1 MPTLVRRRHARDGAM
16 CGRVNIEGPALGE
29 ALAATWPEAAA
40 WPLADFYGD
49 AQINVAPQ
57 AWVPVLRQDGTLVRQ
72 RWWFPTPPS
81 AGAGLTTFNARCE
94 RALASPLYGP
104 WLPTHRCVLPVTSFM
119 EWWRLPDGRRLPYLL
134 RPQTPGPLYLAG
146 VGRPALSAS
155 APGASCG
162 EAAGGEAG
170 GFAVLTCPARPELQW
185 LHHREPRLL
194 TLAGARAWL
203 GVLTPEVLARGLAAP
218 QAAVPLEALPLGPA
232 VGDARRRDPAL
243 LDPIDL
249 PWAFGDPAPDPPAA
263 PQGGLF

>member
-1 MPTLVRRRHARDGAM
+1 MPALGWRRQARGGAM

-29 ALAATWPEAAA
+29 ALAVAWPEASG
-40 WPLADFYGD
+40 WPLADVYGD

-57 AWVPVLRQDGTLVRQ
+57 AWVPVLRQDGTLARQ
-72 RWWFPTPPS
+72 RWWFPAPPS

-104 WLPTHRCVLPVTSFM
+104 WLPTHRCVFPVTSFM

-134 RPQTPGPLYLAG
+134 RSPTPAPLYLAG
-146 VGRPALSAS
+146 VGRPALSS
-155 APGASCG
+155 NAPGAD
-162 EAAGGEAG
+162 GGEAG
-170 GFAVLTCPARPELQW
+170 GFAVLTCPARPQLQW

-203 GVLTPEVLARGLAAP
+203 GGLAPEVLARGLAAP

-232 VGDARRRDPAL
+232 VGDARQRDRAL
-243 LDPIDL
+243 LEPL
-249 PWAFGDPAPDPPAA
+249 GAPWVFGDPAPEPPAA
-263 PQGGLF
+263 AQGGLF

>member
-1 MPTLVRRRHARDGAM
+1 MPTLVRRRHARGGAM
-16 CGRVNIEGPALGE
+16 CGRVNIEGPALAE
-29 ALAATWPEAAA
+29 ALTAAWPEAVN
-40 WPLADFYGD
+40 WPLGELYGH

-57 AWVPVLRQDGTLVRQ
+57 AWVPVLGQDGTLLRR
-72 RWWFPTPPS
+72 RWWFPAPSS

-104 WLPTHRCVLPVTSFM
+104 WLQTHRCVLPVTSFM

-134 RPQTPGPLYLAG
+134 QPPAPGPLYLAG

-155 APGASCG
+155 AP
-162 EAAGGEAG
+162 EAGGGEAG

-203 GVLTPEVLARGLAAP
+203 GALAPEVLARGLAAP
-218 QAAVPLEALPLGPA
+218 QAAVPLEALPLGTA
-232 VGDARRRDPAL
+232 VGDARRQEAAL
-243 LDPIDL
+243 LDPIGA
-249 PWAFGDPAPDPPAA
+249 PWAFGDPAPEPPPTA
-263 PQGGLF
+263 QGGLF

>member
-1 MPTLVRRRHARDGAM
+1 
-16 CGRVNIEGPALGE
+16 
-29 ALAATWPEAAA
+29 
-40 WPLADFYGD
+40 
-49 AQINVAPQ
+49 VAPQ
-57 AWVPVLRQDGTLVRQ
+57 AWVPVLRQEGTLVRQ
-72 RWWFPTPPS
+72 RWWFPAPPS

-134 RPQTPGPLYLAG
+134 RPQAPGPLYLAG
-146 VGRPALSAS
+146 VGRPALSEG
-155 APGASCG
+155 APGMDG
-162 EAAGGEAG
+162 EEAG

-203 GVLTPEVLARGLAAP
+203 GSLAPEVLARGLSAP
-218 QAAVPLEALPLGPA
+218 QAAVPLEVLPLGVA
-232 VGDARRRDPAL
+232 VGDARRQDSSL
-243 LDPIDL
+243 LDPL
-249 PWAFGDPAPDPPAA
+249 GPPWAFGDPPPEPPAA

>member
-1 MPTLVRRRHARDGAM
+1 M

-29 ALAATWPEAAA
+29 ALAARWPEAAA

-134 RPQTPGPLYLAG
+134 RPQMPGPLYLAG

-232 VGDARRRDPAL
+232 VGDVRRRDPAL